1 MDNFQQRAFAF
12 LKALTA
18 KQIVLLAGS
27 AMIVGVTIW
36 VFVRLL
42 GQGDYKILYSGM
54 APDSAFRSGCQL
66 ECPVGNCQQP
76 GEPEHGGIQVAGHA
90 VSGLVLPADWH

>member
-27 AMIVGVTIW
+27 ALIVGATIW

-54 APDSAFRSGCQL
+54 APADAAKVVASLMETYGKVYQIWDPMTTKL
-66 ECPVGNCQQP
+66 PMGQP
-76 GEPEHGGIQVAGHA
+76 TV
-90 VSGLVLPADWH
+90 VVLH